1 MTIRCL
7 IVDDKPLAI
16 DVLKHHLAKVP
27 FLELVASTT
36 NPLEA
41 LNKVVEGSID
51 LVFLDIQMPEL
62 SGLQFMKIVKDKCQV
77 ILTTAYSEYALEGF
91 EHNAIDYLLK
101 PISFE
106 RFYRAVEK
114 AQFVLKA
121 LDQPTQSLSAI
132 ATSEKEIDHIFVK
145 TEYKLIRINTSDILY
160 VEGMQNYVTICT
172 TTEKIISLQTM
183 KKTEEQLPNS
193 QFLRVHK
200 SFIVAVNKINSI
212 ARNRIY
218 IADQAIALGDIYRDA
233 FYRAINNR

>member
-27 FLELVASTT
+27 FLELIDSTT

-41 LNKVVEGSID
+41 LNKVIDGGID

-101 PISFE
+101 PVSFE
-106 RFYRAVEK
+106 RFYKAVEK

-121 LDQPTQSLSAI
+121 LHQTTQPLPTI

-145 TEYKLIRINTSDILY
+145 TEYKLVRVNTADILY

-172 TTEKIISLQTM
+172 ATEKIISLQTM
-183 KKTEEQLPNS
+183 KKTEEQLPSS

-200 SFIVAVNKINSI
+200 SFIVALSKINSI
-212 ARNRIY
+212 ERNRIY
-218 IADQAIALGDIYRDA
+218 IGDQAIALGDVYKDA
-233 FYRAINNR
+233 FYKAIDNK